1 MLDLI
6 LPMLVNGCSIALVAL
21 AFHLVIR
28 ATGGIVDFAIGQYMI
43 VGGLAA
49 ALASSDLQLGTLSVF
64 AIGCLA
70 ATGVAALN
78 EAAVIRP
85 AIVLNR
91 NPMAMA
97 PVLVTVSLLMVWE
110 QIARLV
116 FGDETVRGPSFFP
129 GVKYHV
135 GDILIPAHSI
145 VIVATTVVV
154 FVAVQLWL
162 TRIKS
167 GRMLRAI
174 GDNRVAAELLG
185 FPVNRSR
192 AIAFAMAGACVG
204 IAGALVS
211 PLAGFRAIGGGYF
224 TLNGFVALFLGG
236 VASPAGAFVGGLL
249 LEAIKVAIGRYLGNG
264 YQDYLVLTVALV
276 VFAFRPQG
284 ILGARKTRSS

>member
-1 MLDLI
+1 MDLI
-6 LPMLVNGCSIALVAL
+6 PPILVNGCSIALVAL

-28 ATGGIVDFAIGQYMI
+28 ATGGIADFAIGQYVI

-49 ALASSDLQLGTLSVF
+49 ALAADSLHLGTLFVF
-64 AIGCLA
+64 FVGCFA
-70 ATGVAALN
+70 AAGVAALN

-85 AIVLNR
+85 AIALNR
-91 NPMAMA
+91 NPLAMA
-97 PVLVTVSLLMVWE
+97 PVLVTVSLLTVWE

-116 FGDETVRGPSFFP
+116 FGDIPVRGPSFIPTVKFNLGNMFIP
-129 GVKYHV
+129 GHSI
-135 GDILIPAHSI
+135 ILI
-145 VIVATTVVV
+145 VVTLLV
-154 FVAVQLWL
+154 FLFVHAWL
-162 TRIKS
+162 TRTTS

-174 GDNRVAAELLG
+174 GDNRIAAELLG

-192 AIAFAMAGACVG
+192 AIAFALAGAGVG

-236 VASPAGAFVGGLL
+236 VATPMGALVGGLV
-249 LEAIKVAIGRYLGNG
+249 LEALKIVIGRYLGNG
-264 YQDYLVLTVALV
+264 YQDYLVLLVALL

-284 ILGARKTRSS
+284 ILGARRTRNS

>member
-1 MLDLI
+1 MDLI
-6 LPMLVNGCSIALVAL
+6 PPILVNGCSIALVAV

-28 ATGGIVDFAIGQYMI
+28 ATGGIADFAIGQYVI

-49 ALASSDLQLGTLSVF
+49 ALASDSLGLSTLFVF
-64 AIGCLA
+64 FVGCFA
-70 ATGVAALN
+70 AAAVAALN
-78 EAAVIRP
+78 EVAVIRP
-85 AIVLNR
+85 AIALNR
-91 NPMAMA
+91 NPLAMA
-97 PVLVTVSLLMVWE
+97 PVLVTVSLLIVWE

-116 FGDETVRGPSFFP
+116 FGDVPVRGPSFLPAVKFNLGDMFIP
-129 GVKYHV
+129 G
-135 GDILIPAHSI
+135 HSI
-145 VIVATTVVV
+145 ILVIVTLVV
-154 FVAVQLWL
+154 FLLVYLWL
-162 TRIKS
+162 TRMTS

-192 AIAFAMAGACVG
+192 AIAFILAGACVG

-236 VASPAGAFVGGLL
+236 VATPLGALVGGLI
-249 LEAIKVAIGRYLGNG
+249 LEALKIVVGRYLGNG
-264 YQDYLVLTVALV
+264 YQDYLVLLVALL

-284 ILGARKTRSS
+284 ILGGKRIRSS